1 MSVWAL
7 CDWCWYNI
15 VYTLGVN
22 LLNMLRRTR
31 PRACVTSFLQRRWV
45 SKDIHWSSS
54 TILPIRFT
62 VTILSYRYTLLY
74 QYFSVPST
82 SHSYHGLPCHTLT
95 TRTFVDQTNLCSV
108 LGGFDGNKLTK
119 DVVSNVNHSQSRLYC
134 CWHVCFTFD
143 WLGWWL
149 GKVIMA
155 LLSHSGLYPHHSHLQ
170 ASLSFEPWL
179 DVKAYWH

>member
-1 MSVWAL
+1 MLVWLPSFRGDELAKTFTEAAAPFYQSDSLQQFSV
-7 CDWCWYNI
+7 I
-15 VYTLGVN
+15 G
-22 LLNMLRRTR
+22 
-31 PRACVTSFLQRRWV
+31 
-45 SKDIHWSSS
+45 IH
-54 TILPIRFT
+54 
-62 VTILSYRYTLLY
+62 TLLY

-82 SHSYHGLPCHTLT
+82 SHSYRGLPCHTLT
-95 TRTFVDQTNLCSV
+95 TRTFVNQTNLCSV

-119 DVVSNVNHSQSRLYC
+119 DVVSNVNHSQSLLYC